1 MNYTSNLYKVLQ
13 FGRQEAERLGSANI
27 SSEHLFLGILRL
39 GEGRACTMLE
49 EAVGDIKVLRQR
61 IEESVCPK
69 TAAAG
74 ENLSYDPQAQRILRL
89 LDLEAMST
97 KADCAGTAHLLLA
110 ILKEK
115 NNMPAS
121 VLARDYNV
129 SYDTMAQLYVRTS
142 QPRMGLGFAADE
154 DDDDPVTNGRV
165 TTAKPQ
171 NGSKTSDTP
180 ALDSFGNDLTKS
192 ASDGKLDPV
201 IGRNDEIERIVQI
214 LSRRKKNNPILIGE
228 PGVGKSA
235 IVEGLALRIVS
246 GQVAPVLLGKRI
258 YTLDLGSMVAGTK
271 YRGQFE
277 ERMKTV
283 ISELQAHPEII
294 LFIDEIHTIIGA
306 GNQAGQLDVAG
317 MLKPA
322 LARGEVQCIGA
333 TTLNEYR
340 TSIEKDGALER
351 RFQKILVEPTSPDDT
366 FLILQQL
373 APAYGKHHH
382 VSYSDEVL
390 RMCVNLSQRYIS
402 DRVFPDKAIDV
413 MDEVGAKGQAHAPEQ
428 PASLKQLERQLSE
441 IAEQKDKVLSEQ
453 NYEMAVALRDKE
465 KQLAMLRDEE
475 IRRWK
480 SGQQDSPYQVQP
492 DDVAAVVS
500 LMSGVPLQRIAKAEN
515 VRLRSLADVLMAKV
529 IGQDEA
535 VRTVVRSIQ
544 RSRVGLK
551 DPNRPIGT
559 FLFLGPTGVGKTY
572 LAQCLAEEVFGQKDA
587 LIRIDMSEYME
598 KHTVSLLVGAPPG
611 YVGHEDAGKLTE
623 AVRRKPYS
631 IVLFD
636 EIEKAHP
643 DVFNLLL
650 QLLDEGRLTDRQ
662 GRVVDF
668 KNTIIIMTSNVGS
681 RQLKDFGRGIGFAS
695 GTAPSAEETKS
706 VLQKAL
712 DKTFSPEF
720 LNRIDSVVGFEG
732 LSSDSLRKIL
742 KLELR
747 NLSLRLQRMGYL
759 LRLDP
764 EVENLLVTKGYDP
777 QFGARPLKRVIMQ
790 QIEEPLTDYLLAQD
804 GLALEG
810 DAQEVGKTLLFLLEN
825 GKVVV
830 REEKVEE

>member
-13 FGRQEAERLGSANI
+13 FSRQEAERLGCSAI
-27 SSEHLFLGILRL
+27 SSEHLFLGLLRL
-39 GEGRACTMLE
+39 GEGRACKMLKE
-49 EAVGDIKVLRQR
+49 TIGDFLPLRKR
-61 IEESVCPK
+61 IEDSLRSDATTTE
-69 TAAAG
+69 
-74 ENLSYDPQAQRILRL
+74 ENLSYNPQAQRVLRL
-89 LDLEAMST
+89 LDLEAMAT
-97 KADCAGTAHLLLA
+97 KADYAGTAHLLLA

-115 NNMPAS
+115 TNIAAS
-121 VLARDYNV
+121 VLAQDYNM

-142 QPRMGLGFAADE
+142 QPKMGLGFTADE
-154 DDDDPVTNGRV
+154 DDDEPVTNGRV
-165 TTAKPQ
+165 ATAKPQ
-171 NGSKTSDTP
+171 NGGRPSDTP
-180 ALDSFGNDLTKS
+180 ALDSFGDDLTKS
-192 ASDGKLDPV
+192 AAEGKLDPV
-201 IGRNDEIERIVQI
+201 IGRENEIERIVQI
-214 LSRRKKNNPILIGE
+214 LSRRKKNNPVLIGE

-235 IVEGLALRIVS
+235 IVEGLAQRIVS
-246 GQVAPVLLGKRI
+246 GRVAPVLLGKRI
-258 YTLDLGSMVAGTK
+258 YTLDLGGMVAGTK

-283 ISELQAHPEII
+283 ISELQTHPEII

-373 APAYGKHHH
+373 APSYEKHHH

-413 MDEVGAKGQAHAPEQ
+413 MDEVGAKGQIHAPEQ
-428 PASLKQLERQLSE
+428 PQSLKQLEKQLTE
-441 IAEQKDKVLSEQ
+441 ISEQKDKVLSEQ
-453 NYEMAVALRDKE
+453 NYEMAVALRDQE
-465 KQLAMLRDEE
+465 KQLAAQRDEE
-475 IRRWK
+475 VRRWK
-480 SGQQDSPYQVQP
+480 SLQQDSPYQVQP

-515 VRLRSLADVLMAKV
+515 IRLRSLADVLMAKV

-535 VRTVVRSIQ
+535 VKTVVRSIQ

-551 DPNRPIGT
+551 DPNHPIGT

-572 LAQCLAEEVFGQKDA
+572 LAQCLAEELFGQKDA

-668 KNTIIIMTSNVGS
+668 KNTVIIMTSNAGS
-681 RQLKDFGRGIGFAS
+681 RQLKDFGRGIGFS
-695 GTAPSAEETKS
+695 VNSEPSAEETKS
-706 VLQKAL
+706 VLRKAL
-712 DKTFSPEF
+712 GKTFSPEF
-720 LNRIDSVVGFEG
+720 LNRIDSVVTFEG

-742 KLELR
+742 KLELQH
-747 NLSLRLQRMGYL
+747 LGLRLQRMGYQ
-759 LRLDP
+759 LRLTS
-764 EVENLLVTKGYDP
+764 EVEDMLVSKGYDP

-790 QIEEPLTDYLLAQD
+790 EIEEPLTDYLLAQD
-804 GLALEG
+804 DLALEG
-810 DAQEVGKTLLFLLEN
+810 DAQGVNKTLLLSMEN
-825 GKVVV
+825 GKVVI
-830 REEKVEE
+830 REEKSAE